1 MEDVKANR
9 ILIEVASQERRLKMG
24 KDLFKKPRMVAEAM
38 KAKKGS
44 SWIMEI
50 LIFIVVF
57 YIANMAMSLLMTPV
71 QIVLMFNSADFM
83 NAVKAQ
89 DYELMMTALNEIT
102 ASHANLINML
112 ISEIGMIAVVC
123 LFCKWFQKRK
133 MSTLGFVK
141 KGMFKEYII
150 GLIVGFAM
158 FSAAVLIGVVT
169 GSIEFNGM
177 SATFSI
183 GLFLLYT
190 VGFMIQ
196 GMAEEVVCRGYFMV
210 SYARKYPV
218 YAAIIAN
225 SLVFATLHLGN
236 SGITVLSFINLVLF
250 GIFASVYFI
259 RRGNLWGVGALHSIW
274 NLVQGNFY
282 GIKVSGMEITNS
294 FLDATMVEGKELFNG
309 GDFGLEGS
317 LSVTIILVIATVI
330 VYFMKDKDKFEFD
343 PALYQPEEEKIV
355 LQPMYQMPPMYN
367 QPMNGQVPPMYNQP
381 MNGQVPPMY
390 NQPMNNQVPPAEQH
404 DSSEQSE

>member
-1 MEDVKANR
+1 
-9 ILIEVASQERRLKMG
+9 MG

-44 SWIMEI
+44 SWIKEI

-57 YIANMAMSLLMTPV
+57 YIANMAMSLLMTPI
-71 QIVLMFNSADFM
+71 QMVLMFNSADFM

-218 YAAIIAN
+218 YAAVIAN
-225 SLVFATLHLGN
+225 SLVFAALHLGN

-317 LSVTIILVIATVI
+317 LSVTIILVIATV
-330 VYFMKDKDKFEFD
+330 VMYFMKDKDKFEFD

-355 LQPMYQMPPMYN
+355 LQPMYQMPPVYN

-390 NQPMNNQVPPAEQH
+390 NQPMNGQIPPMYNQPMNNQVPPAEQH
-404 DSSEQSE
+404 NSSEQSE